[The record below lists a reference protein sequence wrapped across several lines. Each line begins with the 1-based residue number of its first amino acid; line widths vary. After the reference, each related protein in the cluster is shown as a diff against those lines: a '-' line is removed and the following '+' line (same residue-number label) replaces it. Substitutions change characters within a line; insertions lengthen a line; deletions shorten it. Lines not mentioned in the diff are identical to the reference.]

1 MQLTSV
7 FVAHI
12 YILDGVKNFR
22 SEDVNTTVYQ
32 ITNLYSMRNR
42 TINMKQ
48 RKARVKFY
56 KKKQNLF
63 FTRDAYKGLRFFC
76 VVQQFLG
83 NWICNQLSKLVG

>member
-7 FVAHI
+7 FLAHI

-56 KKKQNLF
+56 KK
-63 FTRDAYKGLRFFC
+63 
-76 VVQQFLG
+76 
-83 NWICNQLSKLVG
+83 SKIYSLLVMHTKVSGFSV